1 MLWSSNEV
9 LFLCLIEYSIPI
21 DEAYYLAVYPPST
34 VNAAPVINRAS
45 SLMASCRV
53 IFVTAALAAAYGV
66 SSSVPTKPKIDEKL
80 TIEPPPFSRKSGTV
94 V

>member
-1 MLWSSNEV
+1 
-9 LFLCLIEYSIPI
+9 
-21 DEAYYLAVYPPST
+21 
-34 VNAAPVINRAS
+34 
-45 SLMASCRV
+45 MASCRV
-53 IFVTAALAAAYGV
+53 IFVTALAAAYGV

>member
-1 MLWSSNEV
+1 MRSL
-9 LFLCLIEYSIPI
+9 PK
-21 DEAYYLAVYPPST
+21 
-34 VNAAPVINRAS
+34 
-45 SLMASCRV
+45 LMASCRV